1 MPGIDFDW
9 LDPEAQAEVIA
20 LERELGWDRDTA
32 MMEYLLTGSALAAV
46 RGMEQVRSKK
56 AAAVLTL
63 VVKPKK

>member
-1 MPGIDFDW
+1 MSGIDFNW

-46 RGMEQVRSKK
+46 RGMEQVRNKK
-56 AAAVLTL
+56 AAVLTL
-63 VVKPKK
+63 LPKPKK